1 MKVDLTNR
9 KFGFLKALY
18 PTTKRVQRKVVWR
31 CECVCGKECEV
42 LSTNLT
48 SGRTVS
54 CGCKKYEIV
63 SKHYRDKSPKQGEII
78 NGTKIVDTD
87 YRPDNRGFNECYVL
101 AECKFCGKEFWV
113 RKASLENGNT
123 KSCGC
128 TRNSIGEATIQKI
141 LDENGIAYEREKIF
155 KDCYFENIQNK
166 CRFDFYIENS
176 YLLEFDGIQ
185 HSDKYECG
193 QSSWFNEEILK
204 RIKERDKYKNEW
216 CKQHNIPLI
225 RIPHYKLDTLCIDD
239 LLLDKTRF
247 LVNKET

>member
-128 TRNSIGEATIQKI
+128 TRNSTGEATIQKI
-141 LDENGIAYEREKIF
+141 LDENSIAYEREKIF
-155 KDCYFENIQNK
+155 KIV
-166 CRFDFYIENS
+166 
-176 YLLEFDGIQ
+176 
-185 HSDKYECG
+185 
-193 QSSWFNEEILK
+193 ILK
-204 RIKERDKYKNEW
+204 IFKTNADLIFTLRTHICWNLMEY
-216 CKQHNIPLI
+216 NILMSMNVV
-225 RIPHYKLDTLCIDD
+225 KVLGSM
-239 LLLDKTRF
+239 KKF
-247 LVNKET
+247 